1 MIQILNVVIRKGKN
15 PHSYGSK
22 QAGYTPGGTC
32 FDPRYF
38 YILGKVTR
46 KNPGDLVKHL
56 LCRPPGQTS
65 TQTHAC
71 FEPAFC
77 LQNNHAR
84 LMKTSVNPK
93 LRECVISILI
103 NFFSV
108 FFCLFVYL
116 SWSILIPFSSS

>member
-22 QAGYTPGGTC
+22 QAGHTPGGTC

-56 LCRPPGQTS
+56 LCQPDGYIVIVKVGQNKPHRRIFHS
-65 TQTHAC
+65 M
-71 FEPAFC
+71 
-77 LQNNHAR
+77 R
-84 LMKTSVNPK
+84 
-93 LRECVISILI
+93 
-103 NFFSV
+103 
-108 FFCLFVYL
+108 
-116 SWSILIPFSSS
+116 

>member
-1 MIQILNVVIRKGKN
+1 MIQILNVVIREN

-22 QAGYTPGGTC
+22 QAGDTPGGTC

-56 LCRPPGQTS
+56 LCQPPGQTS

-77 LQNNHAR
+77 LQNNHAS
-84 LMKTSVNPK
+84 LTKTSVNPK

-103 NFFSV
+103 NFFLSFSV
-108 FFCLFVYL
+108 FLSICLGP
-116 SWSILIPFSSS
+116 S

>member
-1 MIQILNVVIRKGKN
+1 MIQILNVVIREN

-46 KNPGDLVKHL
+46 KNPGDLVKHI
-56 LCRPPGQTS
+56 LCQPPGQTS

-77 LQNNHAR
+77 LHFLNQ
-84 LMKTSVNPK
+84 
-93 LRECVISILI
+93 
-103 NFFSV
+103 
-108 FFCLFVYL
+108 LFVY
-116 SWSILIPFSSS
+116 IFVQLIIESD